1 MERLLFQ
8 LRKASPLLLF
18 VMLAGMA
25 VLVAF
30 VIANM
35 GQFAAY
41 AILLLMGA
49 LAVAVVI
56 LMNYRAGFLMML
68 VYSFF
73 FFEVGRMLP
82 VELPL
87 GILVELF
94 LVLITLS
101 IFVENS
107 KKEIPANLWSVFKNP
122 IGYMFLIYCLYDLL
136 EMLNPLSHSIS
147 ARVTALRE
155 IAMMAMLFFTASHI
169 FTTFNYIKF
178 FTKFWLLLAL
188 LAAIYGMYQEYVGV
202 PQYAMN
208 WLLKSPEAYNLAF
221 IWGHLRK
228 WSFLSDIGAFGMF
241 MAYSGIVCAVL
252 ALGPFKLITRAILAM
267 SSMIMII
274 SMGYSGTRT
283 ATAMVL
289 MGLAFYVM
297 MTINKRLTLAFAIVA
312 TSGFL
317 ALMYG
322 PFYSGPVMRM
332 RSTFRG
338 SEDASMNVRDQKRLR
353 LQPYARTHPIG
364 GGINT
369 VGNIGLRYEP
379 GHPNSGR
386 FGTDSG
392 YLRVAMERG
401 WIGLFVN
408 MAYFATAMIYG
419 AFCYYRARSEK
430 IKIFYAAYM
439 AAFFAI
445 SVAHF
450 TQDATGQK
458 PIVIIITASFVFMTQ
473 LIKFDKTEP
482 ANNQTV

>member
-1 MERLLFQ
+1 MQRLLFQ

-18 VMLAGMA
+18 IILAGIA

-30 VIANM
+30 LIANM
-35 GQFAAY
+35 GQLAAY

-56 LMNYRAGFLMML
+56 FMNYRTGFLLMV
-68 VYSFF
+68 VYSYF

-87 GILVELF
+87 GIIVEIF

-101 IFVENS
+101 IFVENNR
-107 KKEIPANLWSVFKNP
+107 KEIPESLASVFKNP
-122 IGYMFLIYCLYDLL
+122 VGYAFLIYCAYDLL
-136 EMLNPLSHSIS
+136 ELLNPYSHSIS

-155 IAMMAMLFFTASHI
+155 TLMLVMLFFTASHV
-169 FTTFNYIKF
+169 FTSFSYVKF
-178 FTKFWLLLAL
+178 FTKFWLFFAL
-188 LAAIYGMYQEYVGV
+188 LAAFYGIYQEYVGV

-228 WSFLSDIGAFGMF
+228 WSFLSDIGAFGMY
-241 MAYSGIVCAVL
+241 MAYAGIVCAVL
-252 ALGPFKLITRAILAM
+252 ALGPFQLKTRAILAG
-267 SSMIMII
+267 SSLVMLV

-289 MGLAFYVM
+289 MGLIFYVL
-297 MTINKRLTLAFAIVA
+297 MTINKRITLVFAIVA

-322 PFYSGPVMRM
+322 PFYSGPVLRM

-338 SEDASMNVRDQKRLR
+338 SEDASMNVRDQKRHR
-353 LQPYARTHPIG
+353 LQPYAQTHPIG

-369 VGNIGLRYEP
+369 VGNLGMRYEP
-379 GHPNSGR
+379 GHPNAGR
-386 FGTDSG
+386 FSTDSG
-392 YLRVAMERG
+392 FLRVAMERG

-408 MAYFATAMIYG
+408 MFYYATAMIYG
-419 AFCYYRARSEK
+419 AFCYYRAKSEK

-473 LIKFDKTEP
+473 LIKFDKADS
-482 ANNQTV
+482 ANNHTV